1 MAAGGIDVVT
11 FFDAE
16 GGDDTGAFEGFGE
29 GAALVFRGAGPLQT
43 FDGVVGDEVDLGVEA
58 SGEGGEGLD
67 VGRGVVDAG
76 DEDVFQGDHL
86 ALAIQVLLAGGGEV
100 GEGMLAVDRHDLV
113 ADGVGG
119 TVKGDGESELF
130 RFVGELPDLWG
141 EAGGG
146 DGDLAGPDVGAP
158 RGVEGTEGDEQ
169 VVVIG
174 EGFAHSHDDE
184 VVDETLRGGLGRR
197 GGGRGSGRGG

>member
-1 MAAGGIDVVT
+1 MAAGGVDVMAL
-11 FFDAE
+11 FDAE
-16 GGDDTGAFEGFGE
+16 GGDDTGTFEGFGK
-29 GAALVFRGAGPLQT
+29 GAALVLRGARPLEA
-43 FDGVVGDEVDLGVEA
+43 FDGVVGDEVDLGVKA

-67 VGRGVVDAG
+67 LGGGVVDAG

-86 ALAIQVLLAGGGEV
+86 ALAIEVMLTGGGEV
-100 GEGMLAVDRHDLV
+100 GEGMLAVDGHDLV

-119 TVKGDGESELF
+119 AVKGDGEAELF
-130 RFVGELPDLWG
+130 GFVGELPDLRG
-141 EAGGG
+141 KTGGG

-158 RGVEGTEGDEQ
+158 RGVEGAECDEQ

-174 EGFAHSHDDE
+174 EGFAHAHDDE
-184 VVDETLRGGLGRR
+184 VVDETLRTGLGRR

>member
-1 MAAGGIDVVT
+1 MAAGGIDVMAL
-11 FFDAE
+11 FDAE

-29 GAALVFRGAGPLQT
+29 GAALVLGRARPLQA
-43 FDGVVGDEVDLGVEA
+43 FDGVVGDEVDLGVKA
-58 SGEGGEGLD
+58 SGEGGKGLD

-76 DEDVFQGDHL
+76 DEDVFEGDHL
-86 ALAIQVLLAGGGEV
+86 ALAIEVMLTGGGEV
-100 GEGMLAVDRHDLV
+100 GQGMLAVDGHDLV

-119 TVKGDGESELF
+119 AVKGDGETELF
-130 RFVGELPDLWG
+130 RFVGELPDLRG

-146 DGDLAGPDVGAP
+146 DGDLAGTDVGAP
-158 RGVEGTEGDEQ
+158 RGVEGTECDEE

-174 EGFAHSHDDE
+174 EGFAHAHDDE
-184 VVDETLRGGLGRR
+184 IVDEALRGGLGRR